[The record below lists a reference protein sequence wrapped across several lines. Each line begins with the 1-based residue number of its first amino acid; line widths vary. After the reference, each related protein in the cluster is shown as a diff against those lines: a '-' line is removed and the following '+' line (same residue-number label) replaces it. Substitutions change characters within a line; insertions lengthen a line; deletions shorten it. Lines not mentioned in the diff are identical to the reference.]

1 MGGRAGGGA
10 SGGMGSKSREG
21 AFDKA
26 LEQYVSGEG
35 MWINQYLR
43 GNGDFGELTPDE
55 KKYLADLDKATSGQ
69 LGKDYDLYRAA
80 DAKAVFGNISDQEY
94 NALVS
99 THVYGAKDKYYQKYV
114 DSAMQKTGGVKTEK
128 GFMSTTTSQSVAEDW
143 GGFTGASHPIVMK
156 FKAPRTTKGKN
167 LSKFDVK
174 GDEQHEVLLGK
185 GQKFKVGKVYG
196 KNGKLYVDVTL
207 T

>member
-10 SGGMGSKSREG
+10 GMGSRSG
-21 AFDKA
+21 AAAQDRA
-26 LEQYVSGEG
+26 LEEYVSGEG

-43 GNGDFGELTPDE
+43 GNGDFGELTPAE
-55 KKYLADLDKATSGQ
+55 KQYLADLEKATSQQ
-69 LGKDYDLYRAA
+69 LGKDYDLYRAV
-80 DAKAVFGNISDQEY
+80 DARAVFGNISEQEY
-94 NALVS
+94 HALVS

-114 DSAMQKTGGVKTEK
+114 ESAMAKTGGVKTEK
-128 GFMSTTTSQSVAEDW
+128 GFMSTTTSQSVAEGW
-143 GGFTGASHPIVMK
+143 GGYTGADHPIVMK

-167 LSKFDVK
+167 LKKFDIK

-196 KNGKLYVDVTL
+196 KNGNLYVDVKL
-207 T
+207 M